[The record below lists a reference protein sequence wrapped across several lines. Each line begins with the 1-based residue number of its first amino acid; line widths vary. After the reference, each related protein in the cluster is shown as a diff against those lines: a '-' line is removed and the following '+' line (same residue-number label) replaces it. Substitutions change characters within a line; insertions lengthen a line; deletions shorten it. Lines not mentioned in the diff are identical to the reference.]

1 MATYLEQ
8 YLSQIRGIRRRI
20 EALAGGDFELN
31 ELKDLTSTAGLQT
44 EHFIRAVVIPATNS
58 KDDFAG
64 VINALKTN
72 GFSKEQR
79 AGLHRL
85 RELYNSI
92 KHDPLFAPSIKDI
105 LEAVRHA
112 ETFAIG
118 LKETAIG
125 RINVQVARKFHRVF
139 WVAGWDHFIGG
150 DTEVHIM
157 FPSDKRCAP
166 TMDTIHISMQAWDK
180 AKKDLATAGKV
191 TLGKGAFPHEVYE
204 GFRDDADFHEA
215 FAFEGEY
222 RDLVSTLAKY
232 EFRVEGL
239 IEPMHRENAAE
250 SMIQA
255 FTLAALDV
263 ADLAEPGDLAAAIY
277 VQVINLYAVS
287 PEWSHLKSWC
297 TDFGDLVAQIPAEK
311 RAELSG
317 PVWLAGDVYNKESTR
332 ALARHKQLRVII
344 NTQLVMC
351 LGG

>member
-8 YLSQIRGIRRRI
+8 YLSQIGGIRQRI
-20 EALAGGDFELN
+20 ETLAGADFELD

-44 EHFIRAVVIPATNS
+44 EHFIRAAVITATSS

-64 VINALKTN
+64 VINGLKAN

-79 AGLHRL
+79 AGLHKL

-92 KHDPLFAPSIKDI
+92 KHNPLFVPAIKDT

-112 ETFAIG
+112 ETFAFG
-118 LKETAIG
+118 LKEMAIG
-125 RINVQVARKFHRVF
+125 RINIQVARKFHRVL

-157 FPSDKRCAP
+157 FPSDNCFVP
-166 TMDTIHISMQAWDK
+166 TMDRLHISMQAWDNV
-180 AKKDLATAGKV
+180 KKDLATVGKV
-191 TLGKGAFPHEVYE
+191 TLGKEALPHNVYA
-204 GFRDDADFHEA
+204 GFRNDADFHEA
-215 FAFEGEY
+215 FAFQGEY
-222 RDLVSTLAKY
+222 RDLVGTLAKY

-239 IEPMHRENAAE
+239 IEPMHRENTAQ

-263 ADLAEPGDLAAAIY
+263 ADLAEPEDFPAAIY

-297 TDFGDLVAQIPAEK
+297 RDFGELVGQIPAEH

-317 PVWLAGDVYNKESTR
+317 PVWLAGDVYNTESPR
-332 ALARHKQLRVII
+332 ALAKHKRLPVIV

-351 LGG
+351 LGR